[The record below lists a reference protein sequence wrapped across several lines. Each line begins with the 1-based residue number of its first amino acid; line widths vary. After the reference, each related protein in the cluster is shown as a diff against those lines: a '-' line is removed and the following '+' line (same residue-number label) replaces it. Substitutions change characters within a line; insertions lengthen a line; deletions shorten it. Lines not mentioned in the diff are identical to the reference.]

1 MRGLFVYVPL
11 VLLAAAPAG
20 AATCTATGF
29 YTPTGEGPLTAAIV
43 NPEEP
48 VSGALDASGCHIG
61 VYFGPGAR
69 GRVEGAD
76 ISGASFFGVVA
87 DAGFGT
93 IRLDVANSSIHHI
106 GESPFNGAPHGV
118 GIYLAAYEPGSRVQ
132 ATLSRNTIERYQK
145 SGIVANGAGVKAEI
159 IDNIVIGLGPVDFI
173 AQNGIQVGY
182 GADAVV
188 ARNRVEGNSY
198 TGISAVAGGIIVV
211 GGPWY
216 FGLPYTTGT
225 RIVGN
230 TVLENDIGIF
240 LSNLDEYGL
249 APQAGT
255 NIKVINNTIAKS
267 SLTNADAGIGYQ
279 AGISDVGTNDTL
291 IGNTVAG
298 DGYDAESYA
307 HAYVT
312 GVDGDPSFTA
322 RPRAH
327 PNRN

>member
-1 MRGLFVYVPL
+1 MRGLFAFVPL
-11 VLLAAAPAG
+11 AFLAAAPAR

-43 NPEEP
+43 NPDKS
-48 VSGALDASGCHIG
+48 VTGAIDASGCHIG
-61 VYFGPGAR
+61 VYFGPGTS
-69 GRVEGAD
+69 GHVHGAD
-76 ISGASFFGVVA
+76 ISGASYFGVVA

-93 IRLDVANSSIHHI
+93 IRLEVTESSIHHI
-106 GESPFNGAPHGV
+106 GESPFTSAPHGV
-118 GIYLAAYEPGSRVQ
+118 GIYVAAYEPGSKAQ

-145 SGIVANGAGVKAEI
+145 SGIVANGAGVTAEI
-159 IDNIVIGLGPVDFI
+159 TDNVVIGLGPVDFI

-198 TGISAVAGGIIVV
+198 TGMSAVAGGIVVV

-216 FGLPYTTGT
+216 FGLAYTTDT

-249 APQAGT
+249 APNAST

-267 SLTNADAGIGYQ
+267 SLTNAYAGIGYQ
-279 AGISDVGTNDTL
+279 AAISDVGTNDTL
-291 IGNTVAG
+291 IANTVAG
-298 DGYDAESYA
+298 DGYDPESYA
-307 HAYVT
+307 HAYVA
-312 GVDGDPSFTA
+312 GVDADPSFTA